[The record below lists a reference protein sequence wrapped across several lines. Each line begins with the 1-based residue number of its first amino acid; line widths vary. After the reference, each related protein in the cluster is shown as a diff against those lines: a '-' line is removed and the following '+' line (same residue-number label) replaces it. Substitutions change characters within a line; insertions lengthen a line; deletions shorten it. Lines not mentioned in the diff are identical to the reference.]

1 MGKHNRVKKNRE
13 LNSLF
18 SICAKIVSMKIL
30 DKPISKKELLKNSE
44 VVFDECMVKG
54 VVDVSKELLAIDA
67 QLHADLEQLF
77 LESGSLQESLWG
89 INLYPEDDGED
100 FIEFDSMINIRPRQN
115 NRSRGVESLEIR
127 RKIMEVVQ
135 RWITE

>member
-1 MGKHNRVKKNRE
+1 
-13 LNSLF
+13 
-18 SICAKIVSMKIL
+18 MKIL